1 MYRANDRRQKVQAKL
16 DATNIHFQITKRQ
29 TDEQGTCAPCLI
41 TPKVTL
47 QYCLSLRKAPCILC
61 ISHSKARRPFD
72 ERLFLL
78 PKLYRQNDIRR
89 SRIDVHRISNFLLD
103 DELRSLIAPA
113 IRPVDVSLT
122 TILVQRKNKGRLRIK
137 RRLISKTR
145 QLGKWFLHT

>member
-1 MYRANDRRQKVQAKL
+1 MFRANDRRQKVQAKL
-16 DATNIHFQITKRQ
+16 DATNIHFHIAKRQ

-47 QYCLSLRKAPCILC
+47 QYFLSLRKAPCILC

-137 RRLISKTR
+137 RRLISKPR